1 MSLQGASLAASEHLG
16 TITGEHMSTSGDAR
30 EPPDSPFDA
39 LFGKVC
45 CTSNLVILHRIL
57 LSLLLAHDWVSS
69 SLKENVAFLD
79 VTICL
84 RLCSCLARSALMEYS

>member
-1 MSLQGASLAASEHLG
+1 MSLQGASLAASEHIG

-45 CTSNLVILHRIL
+45 CTSQPGH
-57 LSLLLAHDWVSS
+57 LSSDLA
-69 SLKENVAFLD
+69 
-79 VTICL
+79 VTAS
-84 RLCSCLARSALMEYS
+84 CS